1 MQRLV
6 GALALLAIVVMG
18 AIALA
23 SGPISQF
30 MNLTSRA
37 PVLVLALTLGPAL
50 ILPALSGSLQGWQ
63 DFQGMSIAGLIG
75 PVMRLTAGVGL
86 VWLGFGVSGALG
98 GFLVAGL
105 AAAGFTAFLLARR
118 LIDVPPQPSAVTLKE
133 LIQFSLQVA
142 LATLAF
148 AALTNTDV
156 VFARHFFPAEQAGHY
171 SAAATLGKIVLFL
184 PGPVATLMFPKASA
198 RHAAGAS
205 RTSML
210 RKSALATLGL
220 SLVVVAIFVVW
231 PVGITR
237 LLYGSEYTEAGQ
249 WLSLYGLAMIG
260 TALVNLLMFHYLAAR
275 EARFVGIMLCFAV
288 GQVLLL
294 AFAPANPL
302 AYIAVVAGSAGG
314 ILLVAEAW
322 LGGLRKGDVSRSV

>member
-1 MQRLV
+1 
-6 GALALLAIVVMG
+6 
-18 AIALA
+18 
-23 SGPISQF
+23 F
-30 MNLTSRA
+30 
-37 PVLVLALTLGPAL
+37 VLALTLGPAL

-75 PVMRLTAGVGL
+75 PVMRLTAGAGL

-118 LIDVPPQPSAVTLKE
+118 LIDVPPQPPAVTLKE

-142 LATLAF
+142 VAALAF

-198 RHAAGAS
+198 RHAARAS

-302 AYIAVVAGSAGG
+302 TYIAVVAGSAWG